1 MREEDLYH
9 HEPVLLKEVLEWLK
23 VEKDKVYV
31 DGTLGLGGHTRAILS
46 AGAPTAR
53 VYAFEWNEDTLN
65 IARENLK
72 EYKDRLKIIPKNFIY
87 IKEEIEKEGI
97 LVDGVLLD
105 LGLSS
110 FLIEGSGRGFTFQ
123 KDEPLDMRMNLELE
137 LKAEDIL
144 NTFLEEELFQIFSR
158 GEVPRARSFARFIIK
173 RRKRK
178 PFRTTFDLVSAVR
191 EFFRPSRYKEKDL
204 LALVFQA
211 LRIEVNHELENLE
224 KALREIP
231 DILKPGGRLVV
242 ISFHSLEDRVVKRAF
257 KEDPRLLVLTKKP
270 LCPSPEEIRRNP
282 RARSAKMR
290 VAERR

>member
-1 MREEDLYH
+1 MEEGLYH
-9 HEPVLLKEVLEWLK
+9 HEPVLLREVLYWLQ

-31 DGTLGLGGHTRAILS
+31 DGTLGLGGHTRAILE
-46 AGAPTAR
+46 AGAETVR
-53 VYAFEWNEDTLN
+53 VYAFEWNEDTLE
-65 IARENLK
+65 IVRERLRDFG
-72 EYKDRLKIIPKNFIY
+72 ERLKIIPKNFIY
-87 IKEEIEKEGI
+87 IKEEMEKEGI

-123 KDEPLDMRMNLELE
+123 REEPLDMRMSLELE

-144 NTFLEEELFQIFSR
+144 NTFSEEELGRIFAK
-158 GEVPRARSFARFIIK
+158 GEVPRAKSFASFLIK
-173 RRKRK
+173 RRKK
-178 PFRTTFDLVSAVR
+178 APFKTTFDLVSAVK
-191 EFFRPSRYKEKDL
+191 EFFKPPRGKEKDI

-224 KALREIP
+224 QALKEIP
-231 DILKPGGRLVV
+231 DIIKRGGRFVV
-242 ISFHSLEDRVVKRAF
+242 ISFHSLEDRLVKRAF
-257 KEDPRLLVLTKKP
+257 KDDPRLTVLTKKP
-270 LCPSPEEIRRNP
+270 IIPSPEEIKKNP